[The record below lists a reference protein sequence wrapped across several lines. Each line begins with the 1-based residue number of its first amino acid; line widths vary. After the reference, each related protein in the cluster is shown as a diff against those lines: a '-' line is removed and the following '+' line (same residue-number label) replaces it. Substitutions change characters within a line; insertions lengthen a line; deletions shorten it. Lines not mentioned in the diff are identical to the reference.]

1 MTTPSRITQIIE
13 EMDQDP
19 ALADALRQRILG
31 QEFTEAIQAMHAS
44 NTEIMTRQAQ
54 LGETVRSAMQA
65 VTASVQEI
73 VSTAQQMNL
82 DIGQLD
88 DRANLTEL
96 QVREGRE
103 RTQEQLGALRGAVD
117 NAAGPGYEMKAASN
131 LRSLLRQHLGLRNA
145 RILKGPNREP
155 DEEFTAKL
163 DQAQENGLI
172 TEEELGAALLLDV
185 IARANT
191 TDRQTV
197 YAAIEISIT
206 VNGGDVTRARERART
221 IGTTTGTRAAA
232 VVIGTAA
239 YERAPALMADGRT
252 RLVRYPAG

>member
-82 DIGQLD
+82 DIG
-88 DRANLTEL
+88 T
-96 QVREGRE
+96 
-103 RTQEQLGALRGAVD
+103 
-117 NAAGPGYEMKAASN
+117 AG
-131 LRSLLRQHLGLRNA
+131 
-145 RILKGPNREP
+145 
-155 DEEFTAKL
+155 
-163 DQAQENGLI
+163 
-172 TEEELGAALLLDV
+172 
-185 IARANT
+185 
-191 TDRQTV
+191 
-197 YAAIEISIT
+197 
-206 VNGGDVTRARERART
+206 
-221 IGTTTGTRAAA
+221 
-232 VVIGTAA
+232 
-239 YERAPALMADGRT
+239 
-252 RLVRYPAG
+252 